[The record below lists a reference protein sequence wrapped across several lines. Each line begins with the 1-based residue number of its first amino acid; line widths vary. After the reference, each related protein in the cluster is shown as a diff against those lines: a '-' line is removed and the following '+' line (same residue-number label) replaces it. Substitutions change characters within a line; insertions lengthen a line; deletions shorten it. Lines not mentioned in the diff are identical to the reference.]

1 LIPDT
6 LSKARI
12 EISELKRTSVNGL
25 KLIKGGLAGK
35 KNYSTC
41 KMKKDEGHIENSKN
55 ANPDCMS
62 PGRSYHPLILR
73 TN

>member
-35 KNYSTC
+35 KTTVPV
-41 KMKKDEGHIENSKN
+41 K
-55 ANPDCMS
+55 
-62 PGRSYHPLILR
+62 
-73 TN
+73 